1 MLLAWQMLVSG
12 YSKILLEALV
22 LLEVQYTSCHLMLS
36 GYTFLIS
43 LCKNGP
49 GKSIPNFKL
58 HFILQFIVIISET
71 DCKES
76 KTDEQGQLNKD
87 DAQEEGTIDEIVKEV
102 DKGITEVL
110 SDFRISND
118 EQLLLQTMMYV
129 TFSFCFSLAEER
141 GNGCR
146 D

>member
-1 MLLAWQMLVSG
+1 MATRSSFRCAKTDQVKVFPISNFISFFNLLS
-12 YSKILLEALV
+12 S
-22 LLEVQYTSCHLMLS
+22 
-36 GYTFLIS
+36 F
-43 LCKNGP
+43 
-49 GKSIPNFKL
+49 
-58 HFILQFIVIISET
+58 SET

-129 TFSFCFSLAEER
+129 TFHFVFL
-141 GNGCR
+141 
-146 D
+146 